1 MVGAGC
7 LFILVLAAAWWFNRR
22 DTLERKRWML
32 WVLLLCMPLAYLASQ
47 AGGSSPKWAASPG
60 RYRI

>member
-32 WVLLLCMPLAYLASQ
+32 WVLLLCMPLAYLAPRQ
-47 AGGSSPKWAASPG
+47 AGSSPKWAASPG